1 MDDGFAIIML
11 VVVAVFIGFIVG
23 VIVGEGDIK
32 TQAIQRGYALYCPS
46 SGDYAWQ
53 GECK

>member
-11 VVVAVFIGFIVG
+11 VVVAGFIGFIVG
-23 VIVGEGDIK
+23 VIVGEVEMQA
-32 TQAIQRGYALYCPS
+32 QAIQRGYALYCPS